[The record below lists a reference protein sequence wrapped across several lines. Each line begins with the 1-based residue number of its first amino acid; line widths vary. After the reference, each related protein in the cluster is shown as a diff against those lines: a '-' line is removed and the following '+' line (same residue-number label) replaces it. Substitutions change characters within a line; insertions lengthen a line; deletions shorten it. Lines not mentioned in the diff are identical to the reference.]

1 MLAIFDHDGVLVD
14 SLELHSKAWV
24 EFGVRQNLP
33 IDNDF
38 VRDTFGLTNFTIFER
53 LYGRELPRD
62 EAIALGELKESCYR
76 DMARGTIELMAGV
89 HDLINC
95 LASHSF
101 QLAIGSSATLPNLHL
116 TVEECGLAG
125 RFKSIVGLEDVRQ
138 GKPDPE
144 VFLKAAERAGVAPR
158 NCVVFEDAV
167 FGIQAAKAAGMHA
180 VGVGTTNPLAVLT
193 QAGADEV
200 VQTLEDYPVAR
211 LAEILR
217 NR

>member
-14 SLELHSKAWV
+14 SLDLHSKAWV

-62 EAIALGELKESCYR
+62 EAIALGELKEACYR

-89 HDLINC
+89 HDLIDQ
-95 LASHSF
+95 LASHDF
-101 QLAIGSSATLPNLHL
+101 HLAIGSSATLPNLHL

-144 VFLKAAERAGVAPR
+144 VFLKAAERAGVHPR

-180 VGVGTTNPLAVLT
+180 VGVGTTNPLPMLT

-200 VQTLEDYPVAR
+200 VQTLEQYPVAR
-211 LAEILR
+211 LAELLR